1 MKDVFDMLFDK
12 CIGAFKQARTWQRA
26 KTLAEGILTCVGRST
41 ISGWLTGSGQQ
52 FRDWSAAYR
61 LFNGNRLNV
70 SAIFSV
76 IRKEVIAINDCNEQN
91 IYVHMDD
98 TLLRKTGK
106 KVSGAKW
113 LRDPLGPP
121 FQTNLVWGQRF
132 LQISISQFA
141 KMGAVPSK
149 TIPIEMVHCPLPVK
163 PGKDAAQSLWEEY
176 KECQKKLKLSVIG
189 SEKISLLRQN
199 LDKDGYLNKKLVV
212 SVDGSYTNQ
221 EVLKNLPENVTIIGR
236 IRKDCKLNKLP
247 EQIAQ
252 TGRKR
257 IYGADLPTPEQI
269 RKSNDYEWQSV
280 NGYAAGKTHM
290 FKVKTMK
297 NIRWRKAGEKNLRLL
312 IIRPV
317 GYRLQ
322 KKSKILYRD
331 PIYLICT
338 DTELP
343 IEKVVQA
350 YLWRWGIEVNFR
362 EQKTNLGC
370 GQAQVRKETPCEK
383 VPAFLTGIYS
393 IMLLSGIKSDQIH
406 LPRAKWYLKRK
417 STQTTGDLI
426 NNFKANIW
434 SQNMKISFSDFVK
447 MENEQR
453 SRKNYSNP
461 SISAIFYARN

>member
-1 MKDVFDMLFDK
+1 MLFDK

-26 KTLAEGILTCVGRST
+26 KTLAEGILTCAGRGT
-41 ISGWLTGSGQQ
+41 ISGWLIGSGQQ

-61 LFNGNRLNV
+61 LFKGSRLNV

-149 TIPIEMVHCPLPVK
+149 TIPIEMAHCPLPVK
-163 PGKDAAQSLWEEY
+163 PGKGAEQGLWEEY
-176 KECQKKLKLSVIG
+176 QECQKKLKLSVIG
-189 SEKISLLRQN
+189 SEKIDLLRQN
-199 LDKDGYLNKKLVV
+199 LDKDGYQDKKLVV

-221 EVLKNLPENVTIIGR
+221 TVLKNLPENVTIIGR

-247 EQIAQ
+247 EQTAQ

-257 IYGADLPTPEQI
+257 IYGAELPTPEQI
-269 RKSNDYEWQSV
+269 RRSDDYEWQFV
-280 NGYAAGKTHM
+280 NGYSAGNVHTFKIKTI
-290 FKVKTMK
+290 
-297 NIRWRKAGEKNLRLL
+297 NDIRWRKAGEKNLRLL
-312 IIRPV
+312 IIKPV
-317 GYRLQ
+317 GYRLR
-322 KKSKILYRD
+322 KKSEILYRD

-343 IEKVVQA
+343 IDKIVQA

-370 GQAQVRKETPCEK
+370 GQAQVRKEIPCEK

-393 IMLLSGIKSDQIH
+393 MMLLSGIKSDQIQ
-406 LPRAKWYLKRK
+406 LPRAKWYSKK
-417 STQTTGDLI
+417 NSTQTTGDII

-434 SQNMKISFSDFVK
+434 AQKMKISFSDFVK
-447 MENEQR
+447 MENNQR
-453 SRKNYSNP
+453 SRKNYLNP
-461 SISAIFYARN
+461 CVSAIFYARN